1 MQNTVTHVLSENS
14 ISVIV
19 IAFNEEQALGDCLE
33 SVSWADEIVLLD
45 SGSTDKTL
53 DIARKYTDKIFIE
66 SDWQG
71 FGMQKQRAQSHA
83 QGRWILSIDAD
94 ERVTAELKEDILA
107 VAVLDDAA
115 YSMPILPFCF
125 GRFIRHGGWYPAAKV
140 RFYPRLRAQ
149 YGSQQVHEKLE
160 YDGKLDVRKLKGD
173 LLHYTYRDLE
183 HYLVKSAHYAAAW
196 AAPREA
202 QGRKATLLQGAIH
215 ALGCFLRMYVFR
227 AGFLDG
233 KQGFLLAV
241 LSSHSTF
248 VKYADLWVRQQP

>member
-1 MQNTVTHVLSENS
+1 MPNTVRELPENS
-14 ISVIV
+14 ISIIV
-19 IAFNEEQALGDCLE
+19 IAFNEESALAECLE
-33 SVSWADEIVLLD
+33 SVTWADEIIVVD

-53 DIARKYTDKIFIE
+53 DIARKYTDKIYVE
-66 SDWQG
+66 DDWQG
-71 FGMQKQRAQSHA
+71 FGVQKQRAQSHA
-83 QGRWILSIDAD
+83 RGRWILSIDAD
-94 ERVTAELKEDILA
+94 ERVTPELRDEILS
-107 VAVLDDAA
+107 VALADDAA

-140 RFYPRLRAQ
+140 RLYPRQRAR

-160 YDGKLDVRKLKGD
+160 YEGELEIRKLKGD
-173 LLHYTYRDLE
+173 LLHYTYRDMQ

-196 AAPREA
+196 AAQREA
-202 QGRKATLLQGAIH
+202 KGRKVSLLQGVFH
-215 ALGCFLRMYVFR
+215 ALTCFLRMYIFR

-248 VKYADLWVRQQP
+248 VKYADLWVRQQR

>member
-1 MQNTVTHVLSENS
+1 MPNTINELPENS

-19 IAFNEEQALGDCLE
+19 IAFNEENALADCLE
-33 SVSWADEIVLLD
+33 SVSWADEIVVVD
-45 SGSTDKTL
+45 SGSTDGTQE
-53 DIARKYTDKIFIE
+53 IAKKYTDNVYVE
-66 SDWQG
+66 ASWPG
-71 FGMQKQRAQSHA
+71 FGIQKQRAQSHA
-83 QGRWILSIDAD
+83 HGRWILSIDAD
-94 ERVTAELKEDILA
+94 ERVTPELKKEILA
-107 VAVLDDAA
+107 AALVDDAA
-115 YSMPILPFCF
+115 YSMPILPYCF

-160 YDGKLDVRKLKGD
+160 YDGKLEIRKLKGD

-202 QGRKATLLQGAIH
+202 QGRKTSLLQGAIH

-248 VKYADLWVRQQP
+248 VKYADLWTRQQG